1 VTSLEH
7 AGTVFGALD
16 DDTRRRVYAAV
27 AERRTPASRADVA
40 ADVGISRTLAAF
52 HLDKLAN
59 RGLLTVSYA
68 RPAGRGGPGAGRPSK
83 LYERSAVEHAAS
95 LPARRY
101 DLAGEILA
109 EAVAAPLPRESA
121 RAAALR
127 VARRRGVELGS
138 RHRAGLPRP
147 PRSGAATMA
156 AARDALAE
164 LGYEPGASG
173 ESGAG
178 ATELRNCPFHAVV
191 DVAADLVCAVNEALL
206 TGVLEGLGGR
216 GVAAVLDPPSSPSDG
231 RCCVVLRRS
240 P

>member
-1 VTSLEH
+1 VTSLERV
-7 AGTVFGALD
+7 GTVFGALD

-27 AERRTPASRADVA
+27 AARRTPAGRDDVA

-52 HLDKLAN
+52 HLDKLAD

-68 RPAGRGGPGAGRPSK
+68 RPAGRTGPGAGRPAK
-83 LYERSAVEHAAS
+83 LFERSPVEHAAS

-127 VARRRGVELGS
+127 VARRRGVELGA
-138 RHRAGLPRP
+138 RHAESLPAR
-147 PRSGAATMA
+147 PRSAAATLA
-156 AARDALAE
+156 AACDALAE
-164 LGYEPGASG
+164 LGYEPGPAPG
-173 ESGAG
+173 PG

-191 DVAADLVCAVNEALL
+191 GVAADLVCAVNEALL
-206 TGVLEGLGGR
+206 AGVLEGLGGR
-216 GVAAVLDPPSSPSDG
+216 GVTAVLDPPPSPAEA
-231 RCCVVLRRS
+231 RCCVVLRRT